1 MTHTRPLTTLLL
13 LASPFLCA
21 AGGQQAPSSA
31 AVTTQAT
38 PSQELPWNRQT
49 VEHLFN
55 RAGFGATTRQVT
67 VALRKG
73 PERVVE
79 ELLSGGE
86 AVEPPAFKPFL
97 TEEMVEQ
104 MRTADEKGRRELR
117 NRIRRAE
124 RGQLARYTGWWID
137 RMVGAEDPLRDRMT
151 LFWHGFFTT
160 SSKDVKR
167 SLELVRQHQLLRDN
181 AIESYATLLNGIVL
195 DPAML
200 DYLDNSKNKKG
211 KPNEN
216 LARELME
223 LFSLGEGNYS
233 EQDIAA
239 VARALTGYQATK
251 TGEFRFNRNEHDKG
265 RKTILG
271 QTGLFKAQD
280 VARILLEQEA
290 CATWVSGRIIEY
302 FEGVWPEAER
312 HEEYAACLRDNDYE
326 LQPFLRK
333 LLLDPRFYREEV
345 LGSRVMGPI
354 DYLVSTQRRL
364 GIEVSPLFV
373 YRAAEDLGQ
382 TLFQPP
388 NVKGWEGGEAWI
400 TTASLLGRGNAAGLM
415 LGVLD
420 LGPQSTMELVADA
433 REAMSEEFEMEYEE
447 AMSESELD
455 EEDMMM
461 SGGMSESG
469 GGLPTG
475 LKRLR
480 SALGGQ
486 YTPELNLTWRLNR
499 RRLSTEEE
507 IVDAMLTELLA
518 IEAPSDTRAA
528 LVQHLTAE
536 RSALGLRKG
545 ELLEHPQK
553 SEPILRRL
561 AHLILSLPEA
571 QLN

>member
-1 MTHTRPLTTLLL
+1 MTRFAPLPALLVLAGPL
-13 LASPFLCA
+13 LCGASMPQESALQ
-21 AGGQQAPSSA
+21 GQAS
-31 AVTTQAT
+31 TQAE
-38 PSQELPWNRQT
+38 SEALPWNRRT
-49 VEHLFN
+49 VEHLLN
-55 RAGFGATTRQVT
+55 RAGFGATQRQVA

-79 ELLSGGE
+79 ELVSGGE
-86 AVEPPAFKPFL
+86 EVEPPAFRPFL
-97 TEEMVEQ
+97 TAEMAER
-104 MRTADEKGRRELR
+104 MKTGDEAERRALR
-117 NRIRRAE
+117 NRIRRAD
-124 RGQLARYTGWWID
+124 RGQLARYTGWWIE

-167 SLELVRQHQLLRDN
+167 SVELINQHRLLREN
-181 AIESYATLLNGIVL
+181 AIESYATLLSGIVL

-223 LFSLGEGNYS
+223 LFSLGEGHYS
-233 EQDIAA
+233 EDDIAA
-239 VARALTGYQATK
+239 VARALTGYQATR
-251 TGEFRFNRNEHDKG
+251 TGEFRFNEHDRG
-265 RKTILG
+265 RKAILG
-271 QTGLFKAQD
+271 QTGRFAAED
-280 VARILLEQEA
+280 VTRILLEQEA
-290 CATWVSGRIIEY
+290 CALWISGRIIEY
-302 FEGVWPEAER
+302 LEGVWPEAER
-312 HEEYAACLRDNDYE
+312 HQEYAACLREADYE
-326 LQPFLRK
+326 LRPFLRK

-345 LGSRVMGPI
+345 LGNRIMGPV
-354 DYLVSTQRRL
+354 DYLVSSQRRL

-373 YRAAEDLGQ
+373 YRAAQDLGQ

-420 LGPQSTMELVADA
+420 LGPQSTMEMVAEADD
-433 REAMSEEFEMEYEE
+433 AMSSELEMEYEQ

-461 SGGMSESG
+461 SDGLSEDAD
-469 GGLPTG
+469 GLPTG

-480 SALGGQ
+480 SALGAG

-499 RRLSTEEE
+499 RRLATEEE
-507 IVDAMLTELLA
+507 IVDAMLSELLA

-528 LVQHLTAE
+528 LLRHLTAE

-545 ELLEHPQK
+545 ELLQHPQK
-553 SEPILRRL
+553 SEPVLRRL

>member
-1 MTHTRPLTTLLL
+1 
-13 LASPFLCA
+13 
-21 AGGQQAPSSA
+21 
-31 AVTTQAT
+31 
-38 PSQELPWNRQT
+38 
-49 VEHLFN
+49 
-55 RAGFGATTRQVT
+55 
-67 VALRKG
+67 
-73 PERVVE
+73 
-79 ELLSGGE
+79 
-86 AVEPPAFKPFL
+86 
-97 TEEMVEQ
+97 
-104 MRTADEKGRRELR
+104 
-117 NRIRRAE
+117 
-124 RGQLARYTGWWID
+124 
-137 RMVGAEDPLRDRMT
+137 MT

-167 SLELVRQHQLLRDN
+167 SLELVNQHQLLREN

-216 LARELME
+216 LARELLE
-223 LFSLGEGNYS
+223 LFSLGEGNYT
-233 EQDIAA
+233 EEDIAA
-239 VARALTGYQATK
+239 VARALTGYQATR
-251 TGEFRFNRNEHDKG
+251 TGEFRFNGGQHDRG

-271 QTGLFKAQD
+271 QTGRFAAED
-280 VARILLEQEA
+280 VARILLEQES
-290 CATWVSGRIIEY
+290 CARWISGRIIEY
-302 FEGVWPEAER
+302 LEGPWPEAER
-312 HEEYAACLRDNDYE
+312 HEEYAAFLRESGYE
-326 LQPFLRK
+326 LKPFLRK

-345 LGSRVMGPI
+345 IGSHVMGPI
-354 DYLVSTQRRL
+354 DYIVSSQHRL
-364 GIEVSPLFV
+364 GIEVSSLFV

-420 LGPQSTMELVADA
+420 LGPQSTMEQVAQAED
-433 REAMSEEFEMEYEE
+433 AMSAEFDMEYEE

-461 SGGMSESG
+461 SGSMSEPMS
-469 GGLPTG
+469 GLPTG
-475 LKRLR
+475 LKRIQ
-480 SALGGQ
+480 SALGPQ
-486 YTPELNLTWRLNR
+486 YTPKLNITWRLNR
-499 RRLSTEEE
+499 AQLSTEEE
-507 IVDAMLTELLA
+507 IVDALLAELLA
-518 IEAPSDTRAA
+518 IEPPSDTRAA
-528 LVQHLTAE
+528 LVQHLLAE

-553 SEPILRRL
+553 SEPVLRRL